1 MHPHIRKKDV
11 KQNMGSN
18 CWQKVYLV
26 PPLPSHADIWIII
39 SKKFHT
45 CPTCREKYENWHG
58 FSWHWLVGS
67 YGTSSKFRM
76 GWSCQVFDRVK
87 WRGNFKSYV
96 HCNYSSLFV
105 SCWHRFN
112 QHHIYLHS
120 FGILW
125 TFEQKA
131 IKAEM
136 RGQMKSLYFIVIVFN
151 WCTIITLIIEPKSG
165 LENRFPFSSDKIKLI
180 LAFIWFRLAG
190 PVSFRRPC
198 KRW

>member
-1 MHPHIRKKDV
+1 MRYILH
-11 KQNMGSN
+11 GSG
-18 CWQKVYLV
+18 
-26 PPLPSHADIWIII
+26 
-39 SKKFHT
+39 SKES
-45 CPTCREKYENWHG
+45 PEWG
-58 FSWHWLVGS
+58 FSPS
-67 YGTSSKFRM
+67 SITCQCEQTSSSTEAQQQTEPKIENTEMCNGRI
-76 GWSCQVFDRVK
+76 QV
-87 WRGNFKSYV
+87 WEKSYV

-112 QHHIYLHS
+112 QHHICLHS

-136 RGQMKSLYFIVIVFN
+136 RVQMKSLYFIVIFIN
-151 WCTIITLIIEPKSG
+151 WCVIITLIIKPKSV

-180 LAFIWFRLAG
+180 LAFIWFRLAR